1 MRQAAAIRVRSIRF
15 DHRKRGQGD
24 HTMPEV
30 ITMTT
35 GLFIIAR
42 WVLTFG
48 IPLAIAAH
56 QLWLLR
62 QQEEEKNGMVAA
74 PVPAE

>member
-1 MRQAAAIRVRSIRF
+1 
-15 DHRKRGQGD
+15 
-24 HTMPEV
+24 
-30 ITMTT
+30 MTT

-56 QLWLLR
+56 QLVLVRRAQAEDRNL
-62 QQEEEKNGMVAA
+62 AA
-74 PVPAE
+74 AAVPAE

>member
-1 MRQAAAIRVRSIRF
+1 
-15 DHRKRGQGD
+15 
-24 HTMPEV
+24 
-30 ITMTT
+30 MTT

-56 QLWLLR
+56 QLVVLR
-62 QQEEEKNGMVAA
+62 RAEENERASAGA

>member
-1 MRQAAAIRVRSIRF
+1 MAEDLLYSLDVSF
-15 DHRKRGQGD
+15 RGGSQFG
-24 HTMPEV
+24 V
-30 ITMTT
+30 ISMTT

-56 QLWLLR
+56 QLILVR
-62 QQEEEKNGMVAA
+62 RAQEADNAVAI
-74 PVPAE
+74 PAE

>member
-1 MRQAAAIRVRSIRF
+1 
-15 DHRKRGQGD
+15 
-24 HTMPEV
+24 
-30 ITMTT
+30 MTT

-56 QLWLLR
+56 QLVLLR
-62 QQEEEKNGMVAA
+62 RSQEAELAA
-74 PVPAE
+74 AVPAE

>member
-1 MRQAAAIRVRSIRF
+1 
-15 DHRKRGQGD
+15 
-24 HTMPEV
+24 
-30 ITMTT
+30 MTT

-56 QLWLLR
+56 QLMLVR
-62 QQEEEKNGMVAA
+62 RAQEADNAVAI
-74 PVPAE
+74 PAE